1 MIILSLQ
8 TTPFTYS
15 TISWLSIHFLSMCST
30 SQRGVVWVLHMTGE
44 KGRTLPHLSRMR
56 DLSTARTATALVSN
70 PWSSTWL
77 VSTCWRVNKPG
88 NSHLFFCSFFSL
100 GAAHSPPH
108 LSGEH
113 VIQDILYSPH
123 CHAPTIEWARAVGC
137 RCLPWV
143 SQSLYL
149 LPG

>member
-1 MIILSLQ
+1 MPHQVQSRHNSL
-8 TTPFTYS
+8 TANNPFYLQVLNYFMAFHS
-15 TISWLSIHFLSMCST
+15 FFLSMCST

-88 NSHLFFCSFFSL
+88 NSHRFFSSFFSL

-123 CHAPTIEWARAVGC
+123 CHAPT
-137 RCLPWV
+137 
-143 SQSLYL
+143 
-149 LPG
+149 